1 MLRIKLFKTTFEQMV
16 AAREGVI
23 ATLSDE
29 AIGGLFHL
37 AEIKAFEP
45 VKIVDLLQEES
56 LGLVEFYTTISAAKN
71 KEGKAF
77 FSKLVVFARP
87 PVDGV
92 LVGFGVDD
100 MYYVLA
106 AWEWGE
112 YTSWDL
118 KQDAYGDP
126 LSFG

>member
-1 MLRIKLFKTTFEQMV
+1 MSRIQLFKTTFEQMV

-37 AEIKAFEP
+37 AEIRAFEP
-45 VKIVDLLQEES
+45 VKVAELLQKEPPELLELYTS
-56 LGLVEFYTTISAAKN
+56 LSSAKN
-71 KEGKAF
+71 KAGIAF
-77 FSKLVVFARP
+77 FTKLVVFARP

-106 AWEWGE
+106 AWEWGK
-112 YTSWDL
+112 YTSWGL

-126 LSFG
+126 LSFD